1 MIHTTKVFTRRHFI
15 RVLVVFTFLI
25 LSMGLIIVPL
35 EMAEGNIKDIG
46 DGMWWAASTAS
57 GVGYGD
63 TYPVT
68 TLGRIVGIALMFVGV
83 LAFGSII
90 GIIGDVMN
98 KRQEDVFWARE
109 FERFNL
115 LEKKL
120 EAIDKKLQYLVFE
133 QAGQPVKGT
142 PEEAQSNR
150 E

>member
-1 MIHTTKVFTRRHFI
+1 MIHTTQVFTRRHFV
-15 RVLVVFTFLI
+15 RVLVVFTILI
-25 LSMGLIIVPL
+25 VSMGLIIVPI
-35 EMAEGNIKDIG
+35 EMAQGNIKDIG

-63 TYPVT
+63 RYPVT
-68 TLGRIVGIALMFVGV
+68 TLGRLIGVSLMFVGV

-120 EAIDKKLQYLVFE
+120 EAVDKKLQYLVFE
-133 QAGQPVKGT
+133 QAGHPVKGT

>member
-1 MIHTTKVFTRRHFI
+1 MIHTTQVFTRRHFI
-15 RVLVVFTFLI
+15 RVLVVFTILI
-25 LSMGLIIVPL
+25 FSMGLIIVPL
-35 EMAEGNIKDIG
+35 EMNTGNIKNFS
-46 DGMWWAASTAS
+46 DGLWWAATTAS

-63 TYPVT
+63 RYPVT
-68 TLGRIVGIALMFVGV
+68 GYGRVVGVALQFIGV

-98 KRQEDVFWARE
+98 KRQEDIFWSRE

-120 EAIDKKLQYLVFE
+120 ESIDKKLQYLVFE
-133 QAGQPVKGT
+133 QAGQPIKGT
-142 PEEAQSNR
+142 PEEAQGNR